1 MNQRRDFGRCLG
13 SVVCQSLNFTG
24 NYSKALSCLAGPC
37 RFNSRIQR
45 QQINLIGDLV
55 DQCQYLA
62 NFLGTADQC
71 RHLSAGR
78 LGFCCG
84 VTGNLRRI
92 ADALRNFID
101 RRAKL
106 FYGGSNVIG
115 GTGLG
120 LAITK
125 QLVNLMGGT
134 IGVESVVGKGSTF
147 WFRVPLAIASPEDIS
162 KHADKYKSNI
172 SASKNL
178 KPIGEAKAL
187 LVEDYPVNQVFA
199 EKLLRKFGI
208 THIDTALNGAEA
220 LLKYRTEVYDI
231 IFMDCQMPELDGYQA
246 TQKIRLMESETPFH
260 VPIVAMTANAMLGD
274 REKCLNSGMDDY
286 ISKPIRA
293 THLKSILQKLF
304 VLNEDADV
312 LSTLPKKT
320 ARQETDQPVDMNQL
334 RLFTNGDLDEEKA
347 LVDLFMQQ
355 AMEMLGTLEK
365 CLRDKNSE
373 AWKSAAHRLKGSSGN
388 FGAMKLYHLCQR
400 AEVNHNESQEK
411 KIEMLDAIKHEAT
424 RVDNFLKTSNA

>member
-1 MNQRRDFGRCLG
+1 M
-13 SVVCQSLNFTG
+13 
-24 NYSKALSCLAGPC
+24 
-37 RFNSRIQR
+37 
-45 QQINLIGDLV
+45 
-55 DQCQYLA
+55 
-62 NFLGTADQC
+62 
-71 RHLSAGR
+71 
-78 LGFCCG
+78 
-84 VTGNLRRI
+84 
-92 ADALRNFID
+92 
-101 RRAKL
+101 
-106 FYGGSNVIG
+106 
-115 GTGLG
+115 
-120 LAITK
+120 
-125 QLVNLMGGT
+125 
-134 IGVESVVGKGSTF
+134 ESVVGKGSTF